1 MSKHKQYSEEKRKII
16 GTNIRFKRKEYNLTI
31 EDLSEIVDI
40 APGFLGLIER
50 GQRGTSIVNLA
61 KISDFFGVTLDDLIK
76 KDLSQLN
83 NDEIVKNISKKQE
96 TIDTICLILDT
107 LKLAQLEYLYQGLI
121 GLIKLTK
128 QK

>member
-1 MSKHKQYSEEKRKII
+1 MSKHKQYSEENRKII
-16 GTNIRFKRKEYNLTI
+16 GTNVRFKRQEYNLTI

-50 GQRGTSIVNLA
+50 GQRGTSIVNLI

-83 NDEIVKNISKKQE
+83 NDEIVKTISKKQE
-96 TIDTICLILDT
+96 IIDTICLILGT

-121 GLIKLTK
+121 GLIKLMK
-128 QK
+128 LK

>member
-16 GTNIRFKRKEYNLTI
+16 GTNVRFKRQEYNLTI

-50 GQRGTSIVNLA
+50 GQRGTSIINLI

-83 NDEIVKNISKKQE
+83 NDEIVKTISKKQE
-96 TIDTICLILDT
+96 MINKICLILGT

-121 GLIKLTK
+121 GLIKLIK
-128 QK
+128 LK

>member
-1 MSKHKQYSEEKRKII
+1 MSKHKQYSEENRKII
-16 GTNIRFKRKEYNLTI
+16 GTNVRFKRQEYNLTI

-50 GQRGTSIVNLA
+50 GQRGTSIVNLI

-83 NDEIVKNISKKQE
+83 NDEIVKTISKKQE
-96 TIDTICLILDT
+96 MINKICLILGT

-121 GLIKLTK
+121 GLIKLIK
-128 QK
+128 LK

>member
-31 EDLSEIVDI
+31 EDLSEILDI

-76 KDLSQLN
+76 KDLSYLN
-83 NDEIVKNISKKQE
+83 NGEIVKTISKKQK
-96 TIDTICLILDT
+96 IINKICLILGT

-121 GLIKLTK
+121 GLIKLIK
-128 QK
+128 LK

>member
-1 MSKHKQYSEEKRKII
+1 MSKYEQYSEEKRKII
-16 GTNIRFKRKEYNLTI
+16 GTNIRFKRQEYKLTI

-50 GQRGTSIVNLA
+50 GQRGASIKNLI

-83 NDEIVKNISKKQE
+83 NDEIVKNISKKQK
-96 TIDTICLILDT
+96 IVNTICSILCT
-107 LKLAQLEYLYQGLI
+107 LKLSQLEYLYQVLI
-121 GLIKLTK
+121 GLIKLINLK
-128 QK
+128 